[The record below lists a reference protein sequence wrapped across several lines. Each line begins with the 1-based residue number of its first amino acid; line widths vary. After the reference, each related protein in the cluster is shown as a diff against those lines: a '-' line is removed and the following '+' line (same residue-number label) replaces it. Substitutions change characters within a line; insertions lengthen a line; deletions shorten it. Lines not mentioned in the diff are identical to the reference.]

1 MLRDG
6 GTETQSVTFLF
17 FSVLFSES
25 LFYFLC
31 QHSLSLK
38 YTATFSCFIQPQLMG
53 TFSFFFLPFSH
64 LSFCPLWFIRL
75 FFCSCLNHHSVYRS
89 FLL

>member
-38 YTATFSCFIQPQLMG
+38 CTATFSCFIQPQLMG
-53 TFSFFFLPFSH
+53 TFSFFFF
-64 LSFCPLWFIRL
+64 
-75 FFCSCLNHHSVYRS
+75 YRS
-89 FLL
+89 PIYLSVLYGLFGFFFVLA

>member
-6 GTETQSVTFLF
+6 GTETQSVTCLF
-17 FSVLFSES
+17 FSVLLSES

-38 YTATFSCFIQPQLMG
+38 YMSSLFLFYSASVNGHLL
-53 TFSFFFLPFSH
+53 FFFFFTVLPFIF
-64 LSFCPLWFIRL
+64 LSFVVYSAFFL
-75 FFCSCLNHHSVYRS
+75 FLPKSS
-89 FLL
+89 

>member
-6 GTETQSVTFLF
+6 GTETQSVTCLF
-17 FSVLFSES
+17 FSVLLSES

-38 YTATFSCFIQPQLMG
+38 YMSSLFLFYSASVNGHLL
-53 TFSFFFLPFSH
+53 FFF
-64 LSFCPLWFIRL
+64 
-75 FFCSCLNHHSVYRS
+75 FFYRS
-89 FLL
+89 PIYLSVFCGLLGFFFVLA